1 MEKNHRYCAS
11 IFKKVFN
18 ITNCG
23 VILVDGEGEIK
34 GTNQQALNIL
44 NIWNERNISK
54 EIERKAP
61 QLCILIKTCLSNKNH
76 VTNKHLR
83 IHSTE
88 LYVNISYFGSTTEPE
103 GLICTFQDASRIE
116 QIAGKIESDKQIRH
130 RMESFINTSFDGIW
144 IVDHNGIVL
153 CVNKASEE
161 LHKLKAENVVG
172 MNIYDIADRGM
183 VEKTISNRVLKTKKK
198 ISELTQIHGRQV
210 LATGSPVM
218 DEQGDISFVLVNE
231 RDMTELRA
239 LREEI
244 ENSRMKVDK
253 FQEEL
258 KKINDLEHEQY
269 GIIAESHSML
279 SVLQTCRKL
288 AQLEVSN
295 ILIRGESGTGK
306 GMIAQYVH
314 QNSKRSEKPFI
325 QVNCAAIPET
335 LMEAELFGYEK
346 GAFTGARL
354 QGKAG
359 LIELAHGGT
368 LFLDEIGDM
377 PLQLQAKLLKY
388 LDDKQFRRVGGV
400 KLHEVDCILLTATNR
415 DLEKLSAK
423 KKFRK
428 DLFYR
433 LSSFPIKLPSLNERP
448 EDIPP
453 LAAHFI
459 EQFNQKYNL
468 KRKATPSALLQL
480 QTHHYHG
487 NARELRNMVK
497 KAVIL
502 NETDLIDNIIKF
514 NEPGKESSGFSEVA
528 ETISGQLTL
537 KERLRAVEKDFF
549 V

>member
-1 MEKNHRYCAS
+1 
-11 IFKKVFN
+11 
-18 ITNCG
+18 
-23 VILVDGEGEIK
+23 
-34 GTNQQALNIL
+34 
-44 NIWNERNISK
+44 
-54 EIERKAP
+54 
-61 QLCILIKTCLSNKNH
+61 
-76 VTNKHLR
+76 
-83 IHSTE
+83 
-88 LYVNISYFGSTTEPE
+88 
-103 GLICTFQDASRIE
+103 
-116 QIAGKIESDKQIRH
+116 
-130 RMESFINTSFDGIW
+130 
-144 IVDHNGIVL
+144 
-153 CVNKASEE
+153 
-161 LHKLKAENVVG
+161 
-172 MNIYDIADRGM
+172 
-183 VEKTISNRVLKTKKK
+183 
-198 ISELTQIHGRQV
+198 
-210 LATGSPVM
+210 M

-537 KERLRAVEKDFF
+537 KERLRAVEKDIF
-549 V
+549 VEMLKKRPTTRQIAQALGIDHSTVVRKLKTHGLSTLAGVK